1 MLTLYICTVNC
12 EITFLRRN
20 GVRLHPRDWPAPVA
34 GDLRMEY
41 SDGRKNN
48 MRRTLREFHLYE
60 RWISL
65 EHSRHRLADPIPVDI
80 LGDAMLWR
88 GYTTAMTPEGL
99 AEFEQLW
106 LIRPRPTLDDTPLP
120 AFDWAA
126 HVEQLPQAIAPT
138 PERAE
143 TVAEQWHREHVRVSR

>member
-1 MLTLYICTVNC
+1 VNC

-48 MRRTLREFHLYE
+48 MLREFHLYE